1 MRALPVS
8 FIAPPDA
15 RASVG
20 RPDRARLDVNF
31 RRRHASRV
39 KVLVAVDFGDSS
51 LEALRQG
58 RTLAHAVGGAL
69 AACHVLPGVSEISA
83 IFPERTV
90 ELSAELTADEEA
102 ARRAVADHVRDKLG
116 LELAAV
122 FVERGSP
129 YAEIVRRA
137 ESWGAD
143 YIAVG
148 THGRSGLARILLG
161 SVAERV
167 VRHAHCSVLVAR
179 PVQKPGVVL
188 VATDLS
194 EASLPAIAEGGA
206 AAKRRGARLVVA
218 SAVDWGDPF
227 AATASGLIGVAP
239 ALPSVEVQRDV
250 RDALRSTL
258 EQALLRAGVQGEAR
272 VLEGAPATE
281 IVRAAEE
288 LEAELVVIG
297 ARGKTGLARLAL
309 GGVAERVIRSANAS
323 VLAVRHHASS

>member
-1 MRALPVS
+1 LHPIDER
-8 FIAPPDA
+8 D
-15 RASVG
+15 SVG
-20 RPDRARLDVNF
+20 RPDRSRLDALF

-39 KVLVAVDFGDSS
+39 KVLAAVDFGDSS
-51 LEALRQG
+51 LEALRQA
-58 RTLAHAVGGAL
+58 RSLAHAVGGAL
-69 AACHVLPGVSEISA
+69 AACHVLPGIPEISA
-83 IFPERTV
+83 MFPERSV
-90 ELSAELTADEEA
+90 ELTAALTADEESA
-102 ARRAVADHVRDKLG
+102 QRAVADHVRDKLG
-116 LELAAV
+116 LELAV

-137 ESWGAD
+137 ESWGAN
-143 YIAVG
+143 YIAIG
-148 THGRSGLARILLG
+148 THGRSGFARILLG
-161 SVAERV
+161 SVAEQV

-179 PVQKPGVVL
+179 PVRKPGVVL

-194 EASLPAIAEGGA
+194 EASLPAIAEGGE

-227 AATASGLIGVAP
+227 AATASNLIGVAP
-239 ALPSVEVQRDV
+239 AMPSAEVQRDV
-250 RDALRSTL
+250 SDVLRTTL
-258 EQALLRAGVQGEAR
+258 EQAMLRAGVQGEAR

-309 GGVAERVIRSANAS
+309 GGVAERVIRSASAS
-323 VLAVRHHASS
+323 VLAVRHHGSP